1 MLEILSLCI
10 VDIGP
15 LLLHHLFFPDYFW
28 ESSRCAYLI
37 TEQQYDV
44 FSNTGNVKHHY
55 VWFLWLI
62 GIGLQLLNLMWVVII
77 WYGVYHLLKIIWLLS
92 KIRNLFPTTFQ
103 FFLF

>member
-1 MLEILSLCI
+1 M
-10 VDIGP
+10 DIGP

-62 GIGLQLLNLMWVVII
+62 GISLQLLNLIWVVII
-77 WYGVYHLLKIIWLLS
+77 WYGVYHLKIIWLLRV
-92 KIRNLFPTTFQ
+92 KFKT
-103 FFLF
+103 FFLLVFNSSCSSGIS